1 MDERSPAPVE
11 TMIDIGRRRLLRGTL
26 AGACVLGTSGL
37 GAFIGPARAAGSDLS
52 IRLDWT
58 PWGDQAAF
66 HLANAKGWYK
76 EHGLDVDIEDGNGT
90 VTTVQIVGN
99 GQYGCGYAALSAMM
113 VARAKGLPIRALATY
128 ARRSDIGL
136 MVPVDSPIHGP
147 KDLAGKQ
154 IGYTAGSLE
163 APFID
168 LFLAAGGLTRDQV
181 GLTNLDGS
189 AKIGNYLAGRL
200 DGAFSSLPFF
210 LPPAQAV
217 RPSRGI
223 SFGDYGLKFPSFGIF
238 ATEDAIKRNRD
249 ALTRFVSISSGAW
262 GYIVKGHEEEAVQ
275 AMIADRPQ
283 AKLKPDVLMGQ
294 IKSFETFFDTP
305 ASAGKPVG
313 YQVLADWQAG
323 IDTLKQVKLVPA
335 DAQASDYFTDD
346 TFDEALY
353 RRIVGA

>member
-1 MDERSPAPVE
+1 MKIDDKMPAITRAVAAA
-11 TMIDIGRRRLLRGTL
+11 RRAFVAASALAVLL
-26 AGACVLGTSGL
+26 L
-37 GAFIGPARAAGSDLS
+37 GAAAWAAGPDHLS

-66 HLANAKGWYK
+66 HLAQVKGWYRANN
-76 EHGLDVDIEDGNGT
+76 LDVDIEDGNGT

-99 GQYGCGYAALSAMM
+99 GQYDAGYAALSAMM
-113 VARAKGLPIRALATY
+113 VARQKGLPVRAIATY
-128 ARRSDIGL
+128 LRKSDIGL
-136 MVPVDSPIHGP
+136 MVPVDSPIKSP
-147 KDLAGKQ
+147 KDLAGKK

-210 LPPAQAV
+210 LPLASKA

-223 SFGDYGLKFPSFGIF
+223 AFTDYGLKFPSFGIF
-238 ATEDAIKRNRD
+238 ATEASIKKNRA
-249 ALTRFVSISSGAW
+249 ALTRFVSVTSGTWA
-262 GYIVKGHEEEAVQ
+262 YILKGHEEEAVQ
-275 AMIADRPQ
+275 AMIKDRPQ
-283 AKLKPDVLMGQ
+283 SKLKPDLLLGQ

-305 ASAGKPVG
+305 ASRGKPVG
-313 YQVLADWQAG
+313 YQAAADWNAAV
-323 IDTLKQVKLVPA
+323 DTLEKVKLVEPGA
-335 DAQASDYFTDD
+335 KASDFYTDEL
-346 TFDEALY
+346 FDPAIY
-353 RRIVGA
+353 NRIAGE